1 MGSWPPVTI
10 LAPLTVTLV
19 MLVTW
24 LGRMAP
30 LTKPIKRKATTS
42 SQNAGLFLI
51 HDQPTLTSGA
61 VCSSLSPAV
70 ETDGSPGF
78 SPSGLRPISEGL
90 VRKE

>member
-24 LGRMAP
+24 LGKMAP
-30 LTKPIKRKATTS
+30 LTRPIKRKATTS

-51 HDQPTLTSGA
+51 RDQPTLTSGA

-78 SPSGLRPISEGL
+78 SPSGLSPISEGL